1 MSYNQYGGE
10 SGDAFPVAVARSSRR
25 SNHFLSQG
33 NPYGAAPPGYG
44 GYGNPP
50 PGMGAP
56 PGLGTEP
63 GYEVAYDGD
72 VDSYSGTDSH
82 SPGPSPAM
90 PSAPGMAAPGVQQ
103 PPGAQQ
109 GSRSGLP
116 PNFQPPVNMPN
127 INFNAPVIRLGTG
140 ASASGGRGAESSPAG
155 GGRAGL
161 GMERGGDYSRDRGGR
176 DVPQVLVAPTM
187 DERLRT
193 MAICQLPE
201 GLGGDDGVQK
211 ICGAVG
217 RLRKWEPSAS
227 LWSGHDR
234 KLGFAL
240 FDDHES
246 ISIAMKLLREDGVD
260 VPLKR
265 QRGTAEPPK
274 DADSFEGIEK
284 AKLYVS
290 FDETTDEYHQ
300 SLDESRGDDPEFQH
314 RLEAARQ
321 ALKQVQRE
329 LFHPP
334 IDARPDADGD
344 TAMANVK
351 SEAQENVEVV
361 NISIAQED
369 ELADIPAE
377 MREVVSKE
385 IAAFRERSNQRDM
398 ERLKREEE
406 IEERH
411 RRSNGS
417 TAGANNIPL
426 GPRATTAPNGPR
438 NQNQN
443 GTEQGVSFV
452 NGGVQ
457 DRRLG
462 VNDPGYDTDASDGEL
477 YRRTLKK
484 EAEEER
490 EKFLELE
497 RKWKNRERTRQLAL
511 DRENERE
518 QREAEQ
524 LQRRKDE
531 QFAEEMAWDDELEA
545 KRKTHPY
552 YRDHAA
558 WARQRAIDRAR
569 EEALDNTDRREEEE
583 EIQREKAQQERAR
596 GQADSF
602 LDRQD
607 REASRRQQAAAA
619 PAPAP
624 FKLSLGAAARGAQAS
639 RAMPQRRTIAE
650 VEGLLDDEDNEPSIR
665 RPLVPLQMDAASASA
680 SAGMTEEE
688 ITQAVRALA
697 QEIPSDK
704 DGLWAWEVK
713 WEYMDEGIVR
723 ERLRPFVEKKI
734 VEYLGVQEEMLVETV
749 EEHLRKHGS
758 AGGLVDELEGVSF
771 DVAHVSRGTRL
782 LTSRRLWTTR
792 PRTWSRSSGAW
803 SSSLLRARSAVCRL
817 ESSMKEPCVW
827 HNADGGSAK

>member
-1 MSYNQYGGE
+1 MH
-10 SGDAFPVAVARSSRR
+10 PRSRR
-25 SNHFLSQG
+25 RAPADGLTALSSPCAG

-63 GYEVAYDGD
+63 DCDSAYDGD
-72 VDSYSGTDSH
+72 VDTRRGADSY
-82 SPGPSPAM
+82 SPGPSPGMA
-90 PSAPGMAAPGVQQ
+90 SAPGMAAPGVPL

-109 GSRSGLP
+109 GNRPGLP

-140 ASASGGRGAESSPAG
+140 ASGSGGRGGDSSSPAG

-161 GMERGGDYSRDRGGR
+161 GMERGGEHGRDRGAR
-176 DVPQVLVAPTM
+176 EAQQVLVPPTV

-193 MAICQLPE
+193 MAICLLPE
-201 GLGGDDGVQK
+201 GLGGDEGAQK

-217 RLRKWEPSAS
+217 RFRKWEPSVS
-227 LWSGHDR
+227 LWPGHDQ
-234 KLGFAL
+234 KLGFVL

-246 ISIAMKLLREDGVD
+246 ISVAMRLLREEGVD
-260 VPLKR
+260 VPVER
-265 QRGTAEPPK
+265 QPGTAEPRK
-274 DADSFEGIEK
+274 DDSLVGIEK
-284 AKLYVS
+284 TKLHVS
-290 FDETTDEYHQ
+290 FDETTDEYQ
-300 SLDESRGDDPEFQH
+300 RSLDESQGDDPEFQR
-314 RLEAARQ
+314 RLEAARL

-329 LFHPP
+329 LFYPP
-334 IDARPDADGD
+334 IGSRHDADGD
-344 TAMANVK
+344 AAMTNND
-351 SEAQENVEVV
+351 EAQANVEVV

-377 MREVVSKE
+377 MREVVAKE

-411 RRSNGS
+411 RRQNGSSS

-426 GPRATTAPNGPR
+426 GPRATTAPTGPR
-438 NQNQN
+438 GQN
-443 GTEQGVSFV
+443 GADQGVSLV

-457 DRRLG
+457 DRDLG
-462 VNDPGYDTDASDGEL
+462 VNDPGYDTDASDDEL
-477 YRRTLKK
+477 YRRILKK
-484 EAEEER
+484 AEDEEHK
-490 EKFLELE
+490 KFLELE
-497 RKWKNRERTRQLAL
+497 RKWTNRERTRQLAL
-511 DRENERE
+511 DRERERE

-524 LQRRKDE
+524 LQRRRDE

-545 KRKTHPY
+545 RRKTHPY

-569 EEALDNTDRREEEE
+569 EEALDDADRREEEE
-583 EIQREKAQQERAR
+583 EKRREQAQLERAR

-602 LDRQD
+602 LDQQD
-607 REASRRQQAAAA
+607 READRHQPAAAA
-619 PAPAP
+619 VPAPQP

-639 RAMPQRRTIAE
+639 RAVPQRRTIAE
-650 VEGLLDDEDNEPSIR
+650 VEGLLDDEDNEPSVR
-665 RPLVPLQMDAASASA
+665 RPLVPIQMDAASA

-704 DGLWAWEVK
+704 DGLWGWEVK
-713 WEYMDEGIVR
+713 WDYMDEGIVR

-758 AGGLVDELEGVSF
+758 AGGLVEELEGDSLP
-771 DVAHVSRGTRL
+771 RGRVL
-782 LTSRRLWTTR
+782 AGHDDM
-792 PRTWSRSSGAW
+792 SGV
-803 SSSLLRARSAVCRL
+803 SLLMRAQALDDEAEDLVKKLWRMVIFFT
-817 ESSMKEPCVW
+817 ESEKRGLP
-827 HNADGGSAK
+827 A

>member
-1 MSYNQYGGE
+1 MEVGLTMQY
-10 SGDAFPVAVARSSRR
+10 RSRR
-25 SNHFLSQG
+25 RAAADGLTTFSSPSAG

-63 GYEVAYDGD
+63 AYDPAYEGD
-72 VDSYSGTDSH
+72 DDPYSGTDSD
-82 SPGPSPAM
+82 SPGPSPGMA
-90 PSAPGMAAPGVQQ
+90 SAPGMAAPGVQ

-109 GSRSGLP
+109 GNRPGLP

-140 ASASGGRGAESSPAG
+140 ASGSGGRGGDSSSPAG

-161 GMERGGDYSRDRGGR
+161 GMERGGEHGRDRGAR
-176 DVPQVLVAPTM
+176 EVQQVLVPPTV

-193 MAICQLPE
+193 MALCLLPE
-201 GLGGDDGVQK
+201 GLGGDDGAQK
-211 ICGAVG
+211 VFGAVG
-217 RLRKWEPSAS
+217 RFRKWEPSSS
-227 LWSGHDR
+227 LWTGHDK
-234 KLGFAL
+234 KLGFVL

-246 ISIAMKLLREDGVD
+246 IAIAMKLLREEGVD
-260 VPLKR
+260 VPVKR
-265 QRGTAEPPK
+265 QPGTAEPPK
-274 DADSFEGIEK
+274 DDSFEGIEK
-284 AKLYVS
+284 TKLHVS
-290 FDETTDEYHQ
+290 FDETTDEHHQ
-300 SLDESRGDDPEFQH
+300 SLDESRGDDPEFRH

-329 LFHPP
+329 LFYPP
-334 IDARPDADGD
+334 IGSRLDADGD
-344 TAMANVK
+344 AIMGNNDDMQVK
-351 SEAQENVEVV
+351 VEDGAQVKVEVV
-361 NISIAQED
+361 NISIAQDD

-377 MREVVSKE
+377 MREIVSKE

-398 ERLKREEE
+398 ERLRREEE

-411 RRSNGS
+411 QRQNGSS

-426 GPRATTAPNGPR
+426 GPRAATAPTGPR
-438 NQNQN
+438 GQN
-443 GTEQGVSFV
+443 GTDQGVSFV

-457 DRRLG
+457 DRHLG
-462 VNDPGYDTDASDGEL
+462 VNDPGYDTDASDDEL
-477 YRRTLKK
+477 YRRILKK
-484 EAEEER
+484 AEEE
-490 EKFLELE
+490 EHKKFLELE

-511 DRENERE
+511 DRERERE

-569 EEALDNTDRREEEE
+569 EEALDDADRREEEE
-583 EIQREKAQQERAR
+583 EKRRERAQLERAR

-602 LDRQD
+602 LDQQD
-607 REASRRQQAAAA
+607 REAERHQPAAAA
-619 PAPAP
+619 PAPQP

-650 VEGLLDDEDNEPSIR
+650 VEGLLDDEDNEPSVR
-665 RPLVPLQMDAASASA
+665 RPLVPIQMDAASA

-749 EEHLRKHGS
+749 EEHLRKHGG
-758 AGGLVDELEGVSF
+758 AGGLVEELEGALDDEAEDLVKKLWRMVIFFTESEK
-771 DVAHVSRGTRL
+771 RGL
-782 LTSRRLWTTR
+782 
-792 PRTWSRSSGAW
+792 PA
-803 SSSLLRARSAVCRL
+803 
-817 ESSMKEPCVW
+817 
-827 HNADGGSAK
+827 